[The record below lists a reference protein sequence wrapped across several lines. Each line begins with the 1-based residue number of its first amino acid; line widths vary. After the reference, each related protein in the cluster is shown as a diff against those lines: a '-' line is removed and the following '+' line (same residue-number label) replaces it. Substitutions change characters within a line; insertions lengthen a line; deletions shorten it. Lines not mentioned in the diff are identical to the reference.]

1 MKGIRL
7 FGGKLKINPL
17 MIPAVIILIAV
28 GMGDVVLCTI
38 PALVLHEWAHVIAAA
53 ALGMTITE
61 MELFPF
67 GCAAKMQC
75 FALSRAKV
83 IIVAA
88 AGPAANM
95 LAACA
100 VFIIDRY
107 TQSFELA
114 GKLITANIAIATVN
128 LLPALPLDGGRIA
141 RAAFASFMGYRR
153 ATKFMSLAGIFFA
166 AIITG
171 IGVYTAIEKALNP
184 SFFIMGF
191 FLCLSSIK
199 EMRSAPYT
207 LIRDLSDKRQRMDS
221 RKTLNIN
228 KFAAMQSER
237 LGDIMKEFEAGK
249 YNIVT
254 VLDKE
259 LGVLGELDER
269 QILEGMM
276 EKGVH
281 ATLWSIYNGGKVVKE
296 PPLC

>member
-7 FGGKLKINPL
+7 FGGRLKINLL
-17 MIPAVIILIAV
+17 MIPAVVLLVAF

-38 PALVLHEWAHVIAAA
+38 PALILHEWAHIIAAA

-75 FALSRAKV
+75 FAMSRAKE

-107 TQSFELA
+107 YESFA
-114 GKLITANIAIATVN
+114 VSGKLISANLAIATMN

-153 ATKFMSLAGIFFA
+153 ATKFMSLLGVFFA
-166 AIITG
+166 AII
-171 IGVYTAIEKALNP
+171 IGVGIYAWAQGTFNP
-184 SFFIMGF
+184 SFFVMGF

-207 LIRDLSDKRQRMDS
+207 LIRDLSGKRQRMDA
-221 RKTLNIN
+221 RKTININ
-228 KFAAMQSER
+228 RFAAMQSEK
-237 LGDIMKEFEAGK
+237 LSDIMREFEAGK

-254 VLDKE
+254 VLDKNM
-259 LGVLGELDER
+259 GVVCELDER
-269 QILEGMM
+269 QILDGMM
-276 EKGVH
+276 EKGTH
-281 ATLWSIYNGGKVVKE
+281 ATLWSIYNNN
-296 PPLC
+296 

>member
-7 FGGKLKINPL
+7 FGGRLKINLL
-17 MIPAVIILIAV
+17 MIPAVALLIIF

-38 PALVLHEWAHVIAAA
+38 PALILHEWAHILAAA

-75 FALSRAKV
+75 FAMSRAKE

-95 LAACA
+95 LAACV

-107 TQSFELA
+107 YESFDMS
-114 GKLITANIAIATVN
+114 GKLISANLAIATIN

-141 RAAFASFMGYRR
+141 RASFASFMGYRR
-153 ATKFMSLAGIFFA
+153 ATKFMSLLGVFLAV
-166 AIITG
+166 IIVG
-171 IGVYTAIEKALNP
+171 AGVYTWVQGTFNP
-184 SFFIMGF
+184 SFFVMGF

-207 LIRDLSDKRQRMDS
+207 LIRDLSDKRQRLDS

-228 KFAAMQSER
+228 RFAAMQGEKVS
-237 LGDIMKEFEAGK
+237 DIMREFEAGK

-254 VLDKE
+254 VLDKNM
-259 LGVLGELDER
+259 GILGELDER
-269 QILEGMM
+269 QILDGMM
-276 EKGVH
+276 EKGTH
-281 ATLWSIYNGGKVVKE
+281 TTLWSIYNNN
-296 PPLC
+296 

>member
-7 FGGKLKINPL
+7 FGGRLKINLL
-17 MIPAVIILIAV
+17 MIPAVILLV
-28 GMGDVVLCTI
+28 VFGMGDVVLCTI
-38 PALVLHEWAHVIAAA
+38 PALILHEWAHIIAAA

-75 FALSRAKV
+75 FAMSRAKE

-107 TQSFELA
+107 YESFA
-114 GKLITANIAIATVN
+114 ISGKLISANLAIATIN

-141 RAAFASFMGYRR
+141 RAAFASFMGFRR
-153 ATKFMSLAGIFFA
+153 ATKFMSLLGVFFA
-166 AIITG
+166 AIIVAV
-171 IGVYTAIEKALNP
+171 GVIAAVQGTFNP
-184 SFFIMGF
+184 SFFVMGF

-199 EMRSAPYT
+199 EMKSAPYT
-207 LIRDLSDKRQRMDS
+207 LIRDLSGKRQRMDS
-221 RKTLNIN
+221 RKTITIN
-228 KFAAMQSER
+228 RFAAMQGEKVS
-237 LGDIMKEFEAGK
+237 DIMREFEAGK

-254 VLDKE
+254 VLDKNM
-259 LGVLGELDER
+259 GVVGELDER
-269 QILEGMM
+269 QILDGMM
-276 EKGVH
+276 EKGTH
-281 ATLWSIYNGGKVVKE
+281 ATLWSIYSSN
-296 PPLC
+296 

>member
-7 FGGKLKINPL
+7 FGGKLIINPL

-38 PALVLHEWAHVIAAA
+38 PALILHEWAHIIAAA

-75 FALSRAKV
+75 FALSRAKE

-88 AGPAANM
+88 AGPAAN
-95 LAACA
+95 LITACA
-100 VFIIDRY
+100 VFVIDRY
-107 TQSFELA
+107 TESFAFA
-114 GKLITANIAIATVN
+114 GKLIAANIAIATVN

-141 RAAFASFMGYRR
+141 RALFASFMGYRR
-153 ATKFMSLAGIFFA
+153 ATKFMAMAGIFFA

-171 IGVYTAIEKALNP
+171 IGVYTVAEGSFNP
-184 SFFIMGF
+184 SFFVMGI

-199 EMRSAPYT
+199 EMRNATYT
-207 LIRDLSDKRQRMDS
+207 LIRDLSDKKQRLGA
-221 RKTLNIN
+221 RRTLNIN
-228 KFAAMQSER
+228 RFAAMQSEK
-237 LGDIMKEFEAGK
+237 LGDIMREFEAGK

-254 VLDKE
+254 VLDKDM
-259 LGVLGELDER
+259 GIMGELDER
-269 QILEGMM
+269 RILGGMM

-281 ATLWSIYNGGKVVKE
+281 ATLWSIYKE
-296 PPLC
+296 S